1 MRRYPLRSVVDRREN
16 VCWQECRSMV
26 DEICEFKSLTAAE
39 VWTHYYDLIG
49 LQARS
54 AKTMS
59 ESQLSDLHK
68 RLSDEITL
76 KVVSPSSAIGVS
88 KNSRASDVPLCDIWK
103 DLQRRANEIN
113 PVLWEVLWERHCSL
127 KSLGRMSSRSLGS
140 VFEAIDLDLIHEASE
155 KFAREQRIV
164 RAKG

>member
-1 MRRYPLRSVVDRREN
+1 
-16 VCWQECRSMV
+16 MV
-26 DEICEFKSLTAAE
+26 DEICEFKNLTAEEA
-39 VWTHYYDLIG
+39 WTHYYDLIG
-49 LQARS
+49 LRVRS

-68 RLSDEITL
+68 RLSDEIWL
-76 KVVSPSSAIGVS
+76 KVVSPSAGIGVS
-88 KNSRASDVPLCDIWK
+88 NNSRVSDVPLCDKWE

-127 KSLGRMSSRSLGS
+127 KSLGRMSRRSVGS
-140 VFEAIDLDLIHEASE
+140 VFEAIDLDLVHEASE

>member
-1 MRRYPLRSVVDRREN
+1 MKSYPLRSVVDRREN
-16 VCWQECRSMV
+16 VFWQECRSMV
-26 DEICEFKSLTAAE
+26 DEICEFKNLTAEEA
-39 VWTHYYDLIG
+39 WTHYYDLIG
-49 LQARS
+49 LRVRS

-68 RLSDEITL
+68 RLSDEIWL
-76 KVVSPSSAIGVS
+76 KVVSPSAGIGVS
-88 KNSRASDVPLCDIWK
+88 NKSRVSDVPLCDKWE

-127 KSLGRMSSRSLGS
+127 KSLGRMSRRSVGS
-140 VFEAIDLDLIHEASE
+140 VFEAIDLDLVHEASE